1 MRRTLERLRPAQPS
15 QPTSLD
21 LIVWRKHWLI
31 LLGRVASPATI
42 LIFILLLLAG
52 QRFLPESLNAVV
64 AAVDIVLAVFGL
76 GAAAWFAWNVADW
89 RNDTYEVDYKQI
101 ADVEKKPLFF
111 AENRRSALLGEIENI
126 EVSMPS
132 PINFLFGFGNVRLQ
146 TAATEGMFTFDWV
159 PNPRG
164 VSEEIRRRIEFLSP
178 ATRSDLRASTLPGTA
193 RLV

>member
-1 MRRTLERLRPAQPS
+1 M
-15 QPTSLD
+15 
-21 LIVWRKHWLI
+21 
-31 LLGRVASPATI
+31 
-42 LIFILLLLAG
+42 
-52 QRFLPESLNAVV
+52 
-64 AAVDIVLAVFGL
+64 
-76 GAAAWFAWNVADW
+76 
-89 RNDTYEVDYKQI
+89 DYKQI

-164 VSEEIRRRIEFLSP
+164 VSEEIRRRIELYRQQQE
-178 ATRSDLRASTLPGTA
+178 ATRAHQRSQELPDWFEMYDRLGGDDLGGDGSTLGEPNGNA
-193 RLV
+193 R